1 MSVLD
6 LISLL
11 ESKTLEF
18 KETMPNFDEIEVLEA
33 SIEDLA
39 IENIE
44 LYLEKRE
51 KARDIPGAAPDMEFL
66 KKIKAVRQQNGT
78 VHPTVAGILLFSNE
92 PENYIP
98 GAVIKCARFKGN
110 DMDEFID
117 QRIITGS
124 LFAQAEE
131 TIAFFKK
138 NIRRSAKIEGLYRTE
153 EYEYPEKA
161 IREALV
167 NAICHRD
174 YSRRGADIKFAIFD
188 NRIEITSP
196 GGLLP
201 NVSIEDLGTGVY
213 ELRNKVVG
221 KILNESG
228 LIEGYGTGVLRIR
241 KYIQEKGLT
250 QPEFRD
256 NNGFFK
262 AIFFNAKV
270 SKERTEGE
278 VDGEGEKEKREV
290 DREREKLSENQ
301 KIILNLIKNDPYISI
316 KEMSKAI
323 GIRPSSIDKNIKT
336 LKEKSYLRREGTAKG
351 GYWKLLKNI
360 EI

>member
-1 MSVLD
+1 L
-6 LISLL
+6 
-11 ESKTLEF
+11 
-18 KETMPNFDEIEVLEA
+18 
-33 SIEDLA
+33 
-39 IENIE
+39 
-44 LYLEKRE
+44 
-51 KARDIPGAAPDMEFL
+51 
-66 KKIKAVRQQNGT
+66 
-78 VHPTVAGILLFSNE
+78 SN
-92 PENYIP
+92 Y
-98 GAVIKCARFKGN
+98 
-110 DMDEFID
+110 
-117 QRIITGS
+117 
-124 LFAQAEE
+124 QAEE

-167 NAICHRD
+167 NALCHRD

-201 NVSIEDLGTGVY
+201 NVSIEDLGTGVS
-213 ELRNKVVG
+213 ELRNKVIG
-221 KILNESG
+221 KILNEAG

-241 KYIQEKGLT
+241 KYIKEKGLV
-250 QPEFRD
+250 QPEFKE

-270 SKERTEGE
+270 GKEGKEGE
-278 VDGEGEKEKREV
+278 VSREVDKEGREVGKEVEKELREV
-290 DREREKLSENQ
+290 DREVEKLTENQ
-301 KIILNLIKNDPYISI
+301 KTILDLIKNDPYISI
-316 KEMSKAI
+316 KEMSKTI

-360 EI
+360 EIGQPQSNLKV